1 MSTSAA
7 QAAAFYD
14 EALRGGSVWTIRDG
28 AGYPAPLNPEGE
40 RAQPFRSLRSRAER
54 VVAEVPAYAGF
65 VVEELPLERFRERWL
80 TGLERDG
87 IRVGLNWS
95 GTRATGYDVAAVDV
109 ERNLAAATNRRG
121 LTSGSS

>member
-14 EALRGGSVWTIRDG
+14 EALHGGSVWTIRDG
-28 AGYPAPLNPEGE
+28 AGYTAPLNPEGE
-40 RAQPFRSLRSRAER
+40 RAQPFWSLRSRAER

-95 GTRATGYDVAAVDV
+95 GTRATGYDIAAVDV

-121 LTSGSS
+121 PTSGSS